1 MLNPRIER
9 RAIALFNF
17 VDSEYHLVS
26 TLGPSLDMEAD
37 ILQRFADGTVSSPV
51 TRVVEFKGFAV
62 PLAGFDID

>member
-26 TLGPSLDMEAD
+26 ALAPSLDMEAD
-37 ILQRFADGTVSSPV
+37 ILQRFVDGTVSSLV
-51 TRVVEFKGFAV
+51 TRIVESKRFAA
-62 PLAGFDID
+62 PFAGFGID

>member
-26 TLGPSLDMEAD
+26 VLGPSIDMEAD
-37 ILQRFADGTVSSPV
+37 ILQRFADATVSSH
-51 TRVVEFKGFAV
+51 TIRS
-62 PLAGFDID
+62 

>member
-26 TLGPSLDMEAD
+26 ALGPSLDMEVD
-37 ILQRFADGTVSSPV
+37 ILQRFADGTVSSLII
-51 TRVVEFKGFAV
+51 RVVESKRFAA
-62 PLAGFDID
+62 PFSGFDID